1 MEIKINSIDSL
12 RKEITIHVPAEKVE
26 AKIKEQY
33 KELQQNVDI
42 RGFRKGHVPV
52 SILEKRYGDDVLEN
66 VEKRFLAEGMEKTLE
81 ENNWDVMGEPIIRQ
95 EKRIDPKKDFTV
107 SVVVDLH
114 PTMELPDFATLE
126 ITKEK
131 VEVTEEEIDAEVQEQ
146 RKRFGEWAVVE
157 DENSVTQKGDRVIGN
172 IVVLKDNEPFLD
184 EENYE
189 INLESDAFWIK
200 DLYVSSKD
208 FFGKKTGE
216 EIVTEVTKIVDGEED
231 QPNFHITFKILD
243 IKRPELPEM
252 NQEFFDNLQVK
263 DLEDLRKRIHD
274 ALLYSKNNYAEQA
287 IEGEI
292 WDAVL
297 KNSSYEA
304 PVSFIKDRVEEIKLD
319 FCESKR
325 REILAKAEKEGN
337 LDNIDIDAEVEEAW
351 KKEDVQAVVEEQI
364 KNQLFLQKLSNELNV
379 KISDREINDFLQK
392 YAYFEQRPVAQIRK
406 ALEESGRLDHII
418 MQITKRKICQRIG
431 KHVKL
436 VEKEATTSKKEETA
450 STEE

>member
-1 MEIKINSIDSL
+1 
-12 RKEITIHVPAEKVE
+12 
-26 AKIKEQY
+26 
-33 KELQQNVDI
+33 
-42 RGFRKGHVPV
+42 
-52 SILEKRYGDDVLEN
+52 
-66 VEKRFLAEGMEKTLE
+66 
-81 ENNWDVMGEPIIRQ
+81 
-95 EKRIDPKKDFTV
+95 
-107 SVVVDLH
+107 
-114 PTMELPDFATLE
+114 
-126 ITKEK
+126 
-131 VEVTEEEIDAEVQEQ
+131 
-146 RKRFGEWAVVE
+146 
-157 DENSVTQKGDRVIGN
+157 
-172 IVVLKDNEPFLD
+172 
-184 EENYE
+184 
-189 INLESDAFWIK
+189 
-200 DLYVSSKD
+200 
-208 FFGKKTGE
+208 
-216 EIVTEVTKIVDGEED
+216 
-231 QPNFHITFKILD
+231 
-243 IKRPELPEM
+243 PEM

>member
-1 MEIKINSIDSL
+1 M
-12 RKEITIHVPAEKVE
+12 
-26 AKIKEQY
+26 
-33 KELQQNVDI
+33 
-42 RGFRKGHVPV
+42 
-52 SILEKRYGDDVLEN
+52 
-66 VEKRFLAEGMEKTLE
+66 
-81 ENNWDVMGEPIIRQ
+81 
-95 EKRIDPKKDFTV
+95 
-107 SVVVDLH
+107 
-114 PTMELPDFATLE
+114 
-126 ITKEK
+126 
-131 VEVTEEEIDAEVQEQ
+131 
-146 RKRFGEWAVVE
+146 
-157 DENSVTQKGDRVIGN
+157 
-172 IVVLKDNEPFLD
+172 
-184 EENYE
+184 ENYE

-431 KHVKL
+431 KHVKF
-436 VEKEATTSKKEETA
+436 VEAIVSKEETA
-450 STEE
+450 SNMKNNSFSYIL